1 VDIPSFLRLYPPF
14 DDLDEERLAEVVR
27 HTQIE
32 FFPSGAVIQHQ
43 SGEPSGFL
51 YIVRSGTVEARDG
64 DVVADVMGEGE
75 LFGFVSLITG
85 LGPAFTLRAV
95 EDTICYLVD
104 QEIARELLASRRGL
118 AFLADSLRRQEVSA
132 LTGRERET
140 IDAWAAPVS
149 TRIRREPLL
158 APPSWSIR
166 RAAELMTRE
175 RVSSVLIQGADG
187 LGILTDRDL
196 RAKVVAAG
204 RSSDAVLEEV
214 MTAPVITVP
223 PETTAAEVLTL
234 MYERGIHHV
243 PVVSDEGT
251 LVGIVTDTDLMDLE
265 QKKPFMLKG
274 EIERTATAEKLVE
287 LGSRLPEMVVA
298 LVEANAEA
306 LEIAH
311 AVAVTIDTLTK
322 RLLEV
327 EIKRMGTPPCPW
339 AWLALGSEARQE
351 QALGTDQD
359 NALVVDP
366 GDDPLDSVDPFF
378 ETLAASVNE
387 HLEEAGIPRCKAGVI
402 ASSKNWRATPE
413 GWQKRFRRWIEE
425 GTWVAGAM
433 GAISFD
439 YRPVAGPLDV
449 RAIFDEIVR
458 EASTNERFVRRLGT
472 TALEDRP
479 PTGFSSNQVLHSGG
493 RSTPRLNV
501 KDEGIALITNLAR
514 VYSIMHGRTENRT
527 IRRLRAAEEAGR
539 IDADTRQGLEEAF
552 HLLWHTR
559 FEHQAL
565 QVRTGE
571 TPDDL
576 VDPAAL
582 GPLGRQGLKDAFR
595 MIDGA
600 QDQLASIFRVG
611 R

>member
-1 VDIPSFLRLYPPF
+1 MDIPSFLRLYPPF
-14 DDLDEERLAEVVR
+14 DDLNEERLEEVVR

-32 FFPSGAVIQHQ
+32 FFPAGTVIQHQ

-51 YIVRSGTVEARDG
+51 YIVRTGTVEARDG
-64 DVVADVMGEGE
+64 DSVADVMGEGE

-104 QEIARELLASRRGL
+104 QGIARELLASRRGL
-118 AFLADSLRRQEVSA
+118 VFLADSLRRQEVSA
-132 LTGRERET
+132 LTGREREV
-140 IDAWAAPVS
+140 IDAWTAPVS
-149 TRIRREPLL
+149 TRVRRTPLI
-158 APPSWSIR
+158 APPTWSIR

-175 RVSSVLIQGADG
+175 RVSSVLVQGADG

-204 RSSDAVLEEV
+204 RTSDDTLEEV
-214 MTAPVITVP
+214 MTRPVVTVP

-274 EIERTATAEKLVE
+274 EIERTSTVEKLVE

-306 LEIAH
+306 LEVAH
-311 AVAVTIDTLTK
+311 AVSVTIDTLTR

-327 EIKRMGTPPCPW
+327 EIKELGTPPCPW

-366 GDDPLDSVDPFF
+366 GGDPLDSVDPFF
-378 ETLAASVNE
+378 ETLARSVNE
-387 HLEEAGIPRCKAGVI
+387 HLEGAGIPRCKAGVI
-402 ASSKNWRATPE
+402 ASSKSWRDTPA
-413 GWQKRFRRWIEE
+413 GWQERFRTWIGE
-425 GTWVAGAM
+425 GTWIAGAM

-449 RAIFDEIVR
+449 RATFDEIVR
-458 EASTNERFVRRLGT
+458 EASRNERFVRRLGT

-493 RSTPRLNV
+493 RSTPTLNV
-501 KDEGIALITNLAR
+501 KDQGIALITNLAR
-514 VYSIMHGRTENRT
+514 VYSIMQGRTENRT
-527 IRRLRAAEEAGR
+527 IRRLRAAEEARR
-539 IDADTRQGLEEAF
+539 IDADDRQGLEEAF
-552 HLLWHTR
+552 NLLWHTR
-559 FEHQAL
+559 LEHQAL
-565 QVRTGE
+565 QVRQGE
-571 TPDDL
+571 APDDL

-595 MIDGA
+595 MIDSA
-600 QDQLASIFRVG
+600 QDQLANILRVG